1 MQNTAKIPL
10 KILNASAGSGKTF
23 NLVKEYI
30 QLLLCDA
37 KNTYRFSNI
46 IAMTF
51 TNKAALEMKSRII
64 QALDELSF
72 PDKYKKKSEDYALI
86 IGDSLGID
94 PEEVHIRAQIVLK
107 NILHRYEDFHV
118 MTIDK
123 FNLKLIRSFSRDLN
137 LPNDFEIILNENEVI
152 ERVVDTMMSQLGQAD
167 LEKLTQLVFSYAKEN
182 IEEGEKWD
190 FRKNLIQFASIL
202 QKENYF
208 SIVEQLMESD
218 FSKEMLAQLKFE
230 KKRIEDHF
238 VGRCK
243 AIFELYQNENINE
256 KDLPGGS
263 RTANP
268 IINLNTFKTIPSK
281 VLFTPAFLTTCE
293 NEVPAKKV
301 FPSNLRQELI
311 SLHTEWLTVLT
322 NFTSISLYIKNFYNM
337 ALLQFMAKQLDTV
350 RKDEQLIRISE
361 FNKLIS
367 ELVKNEE
374 APFIY
379 ERLGTRFHHFLLD
392 EFQDTSHLQWLN
404 MVPLLHESISQ
415 ENINLIVGD
424 PKQSIYRF
432 KNGVAEQ
439 FVELPS
445 IYNPDKD
452 LKIAERSAYFS
463 KMGETIELKENWRSS
478 PVIVNFNNQFFEL
491 LRNELDEDFK
501 PFYNSVHQNPMSK
514 KDGYIEIISKE
525 IGENSNEIPQLLEW
539 INSCEN
545 DGFKRGDICILGN
558 KNKECSSWAI
568 ALSENGY
575 EVVSAD
581 SLLVDSSPA
590 VQLTIAYLR
599 RRLNPLSEN
608 EKRRFGEKYFRL
620 FPENA
625 YQNYKSYL
633 IENIN
638 STTGKKYRKFDD
650 DRFLVDCFKSKVD
663 YFTKYENIYDLIQK
677 FYALIKFDELANPYL
692 HHLADMA
699 HEYDLTKGPDLKGF
713 VEQYLVKGKKSAVQ
727 LPESENAIKIMSIHK
742 SKGLEFPVVI
752 LPKME
757 FDLGINNK
765 SKFLISTENRILY
778 TPSGK
783 ESPIE
788 EIKSF
793 TEQELGQIKTD
804 SINKCYVAMTRPI
817 ERLYINQEYKKASK
831 FAELFHG
838 VLTQIDGLKT
848 EIEIEGGFK
857 LTLGEQKEIIRLSEN
872 DEAPHFIPKNVT
884 DRLWFPDIS
893 LQDQK
898 DLTDQNSL
906 SDAQRFGNQLH
917 LLLSIVNTITEID
930 ICINDLNKS
939 GEIEIDFIERL
950 KIEIHEILTDNDY
963 KELLVDCTD
972 ILSEQPIILDEFT
985 TIRPDKII
993 LKEVGSEV
1001 KIEVKVDVGSEVEVE
1016 NIIYQKAIVLDYKTG
1031 LPNKKYANQVTE
1043 YALALKEIGYI
1054 EVEAYLFYTATK
1066 KLERII

>member
-1 MQNTAKIPL
+1 MQNTTEKPL

-37 KNTYRFSNI
+37 KNTYRFANI

-64 QALDELSF
+64 QALDQLSF
-72 PDKYKKKSEDYALI
+72 PDKYKKKSDDYAFLI
-86 IGDSLGID
+86 SESLGIN
-94 PEEVHIRAQIVLK
+94 PEEVHTRTQIVLK

-152 ERVVDTMMSQLGQAD
+152 ERVVDTMMSQLGQAE

-268 IINLNTFKTIPSK
+268 IIKLNTYKTIPSK
-281 VLFTPAFLTTCE
+281 DLFTSAFLTICE

-301 FPSNLRQELI
+301 FPANLRQELI
-311 SLHTEWLTVLT
+311 SLHKEWLIVLT

-415 ENINLIVGD
+415 ENSNLIVGD

-439 FVELPS
+439 FVELPA

-452 LKIAERSAYFS
+452 KKVAERSAYFS
-463 KMGETIELKENWRSS
+463 KMGETIPLEENWRSS
-478 PVIVNFNNQFFEL
+478 PIIVNFNNQFFES
-491 LRNELDEDFK
+491 LRIELDEEFK
-501 PFYNSVHQNPMSK
+501 PFYNSVSQNPKSK
-514 KDGYIEIISKE
+514 KEGYIEIISKE
-525 IGENSNEIPQLLEW
+525 IEESSNEIPQLLEW
-539 INSCEN
+539 INSCEK

-650 DRFLVDCFKSKVD
+650 DRFLAENFGSKINF
-663 YFTKYENIYDLIQK
+663 FTKYENIYDLIQK
-677 FYALIKFDELANPYL
+677 FYALIKFDELSNPYL

-713 VEQYLVKGKKSAVQ
+713 VEQYLANGKKSAVQ

-757 FDLGINNK
+757 FDLVINNK

-817 ERLYINQEYKKASK
+817 ERLYINHEYKKASK
-831 FAELFHG
+831 FAELFNG
-838 VLTQIDGLKT
+838 VLSQIDGLKT
-848 EIEIEGGFK
+848 EIEGGFK
-857 LTLGEQKEIIRLSEN
+857 ITLGEQKEIIRSSEN
-872 DEAPHFIPKNVT
+872 NEAPHFIPKNVT

-906 SDAQRFGNQLH
+906 SEAQRFGNQLH
-917 LLLSIVNTITEID
+917 ILLSIVNDVNEID
-930 ICINDLNKS
+930 SCINDLNKS
-939 GEIEIDFIERL
+939 GEIEVDFIERL
-950 KIEIHEILTDNDY
+950 KIETHEILRDNDY
-963 KELLVDCTD
+963 KELFVDCID
-972 ILSEQPIILDEFT
+972 ILSEQPIIIDQFT

-993 LKEVGSEV
+993 LK
-1001 KIEVKVDVGSEVEVE
+1001 KIENDGAE
-1016 NIIYQKAIVLDYKTG
+1016 NLINHKAIILDYKTG
-1031 LPNKKYANQVTE
+1031 LPDQKYSKQVTE
-1043 YALALKEIGYI
+1043 YALVLKEIGYV
-1054 EVEAYLFYTATK
+1054 EVEAYLFYTTTK